1 MAYQRK
7 KRLIGAAAAVLLT
20 SCGSTPLLDNASRV
34 ETAQAVGNVYISAY
48 PAVPW
53 SEIGAKLEPKHNLST
68 ADARAMAAITTQGQ
82 VSQFLSTFS
91 AGLGLGL
98 PSKSWSRSTSVNADG
113 VVENKSGSK
122 RESGVAPD
130 STGLAN
136 TEIAEDALAAELSK
150 AAVTSG
156 IDASTQLMGG
166 TAVFQLAAILDNQLG
181 KAWLPRGYQANL
193 ITFQVNLQPAR
204 RNLPYDTYINL
215 TMLPGDLAAG
225 VSTSS
230 TLSRD
235 AGAFPPVMVYPL
247 VIADATET
255 SSIAKS
261 VEVMRQAALSLSG
274 IVNNIG
280 LNAGL
285 KGGSDRLDAIVAGDR
300 NSLTTVGRV
309 SDHTVRIR
317 IGAQQQ
323 GSSKLAMVPKTQ
335 NISMVVFTRAA
346 DFYNG
351 YLDRLAIVS
360 EVSFADVN
368 SGAALPEKPR
378 AEARREMEAGVH
390 ALMRRHQFRPYG
402 IDECGGPADV
412 AANLVRAAERSE
424 YQYLSRCLVIAPAD
438 TSALYRAQLAATEN
452 ETAHFSKADFGVKD
466 GPMTYLR
473 LCDFRGNGS
482 CSKPVDN
489 KDQTHGAAQ
498 ADEEQPQ
505 KDERPSMP
513 AHMESEFRRFVGA
526 MMLLQASSLEQRMLI
541 ALPFKGAP
549 TKLPDG
555 AQMALLQD
563 DKHNSKVELRG
574 GTSLRLDKLEA
585 RLCIGAATKFLV
597 PLSASVT
604 EAEQTFIAT
613 FPSLLKYQLAKTGDR
628 LTMRVTHGNL
638 SQNVQ
643 SPCTC
648 PTDSF
653 PGPLLCAMYALTP
666 VPPTTPDAENPLQ
679 VTTATLVMDRSG
691 NASLAVTPGK
701 TTGILV
707 RVGGAE
713 LRSAQPAIKFD
724 PANNAYELPVG
735 TVTMLKLGNLTPS
748 RNVYLYGLAGDK
760 VVGSPIVLPV
770 QPAAHAG
777 R

>member
-1 MAYQRK
+1 M
-7 KRLIGAAAAVLLT
+7 
-20 SCGSTPLLDNASRV
+20 DNATRV
-34 ETAQAVGNVYISAY
+34 ETVQAVGNVYISAY

-53 SEIGAKLEPKHNLST
+53 SEIAAKLEPKHNLST
-68 ADARAMAAITTQGQ
+68 ADARAMAAITTQSQ

-98 PSKSWSRSTSVNADG
+98 PSRSWSRNKSVGADG
-113 VVENKSGSK
+113 VATNTSASK
-122 RESGVAPD
+122 DESGVAPD
-130 STGLAN
+130 SSGQAA
-136 TEIAEDALAAELSK
+136 TEIAPDALAAELSK

-204 RNLPYDTYINL
+204 RDLPYDTYINL
-215 TMLPGDLAAG
+215 TLLPGDLAAG
-225 VSTSS
+225 ISTS
-230 TLSRD
+230 TALSRD

-247 VIADATET
+247 VIADAMET

-274 IVNNIG
+274 VVNNIG

-285 KGGSDRLDAIVAGDR
+285 RGGSDRLEAIVAGDR

-351 YLDRLAIVS
+351 YLDRLAVVS
-360 EVSFADVN
+360 EVSFADVK
-368 SGAALPEKPR
+368 SGAVLPEKPR
-378 AEARREMEAGVH
+378 AEARREIDAAVH
-390 ALMRRHQFRPYG
+390 TLMRRHQFRPYG

-412 AANLVRAAERSE
+412 AANLIRAAECSE

-438 TSALYRAQLAATEN
+438 TSALYRAQLPPAEDDAAP
-452 ETAHFSKADFGVKD
+452 FSKADFGEND
-466 GPMTYLR
+466 GPMKYLR
-473 LCDFRGNGS
+473 LCSFLGNHS
-482 CSKPVDN
+482 CSNVVDK
-489 KDQTHGAAQ
+489 KDETAGAARASEDRAQ
-498 ADEEQPQ
+498 NASPTI
-505 KDERPSMP
+505 S

-526 MMLLQASSLEQRMLI
+526 LMHLQASSLEQRMLI
-541 ALPFKGAP
+541 ALPFKGGP
-549 TKLPDG
+549 TKLPDTE
-555 AQMALLQD
+555 QMVLLHD
-563 DKHNSKVELRG
+563 DKRNAKVELRG
-574 GTSLRLDKLEA
+574 GTSLRLQKLDA
-585 RLCIGAATKFLV
+585 RLCIGAATKFLA

-604 EAEQTFIAT
+604 EGEQVFTAA
-613 FPSLLKYQLAKTGDR
+613 FPSLLKYQLAKAGDS
-628 LTMRVTHGNL
+628 LTMRVTHGELNRTA
-638 SQNVQ
+638 QA
-643 SPCTC
+643 PCLC
-648 PTDSF
+648 PSD
-653 PGPLLCAMYALTP
+653 PLPAPQLCSMYVLTP
-666 VPPTTPDAENPLQ
+666 VPQTAFDAENPLQ
-679 VTTATLVMDRSG
+679 GTAATLVMDRSG

-701 TTGILV
+701 APGILV

-713 LRSAQPAIKFD
+713 LRSSQPGLKFD
-724 PANNAYELPVG
+724 PATNAYELPVG
-735 TVTMLKLGNLTPS
+735 TVTILNLSNLTPS

-760 VVGSPIVLPV
+760 EVGLPIVLPV
-770 QPAAHAG
+770 QAAAPSD